1 MNFLRHFKY
10 LIYPNVCR
18 SCSEILNDSEQIIC
32 IKCVYNLPYS
42 YFEKEKENEV
52 FNLFLGRVPIEFATA
67 LCLFSSTG
75 TIRDLLHQLKYG
87 GQSEIGIKLGN
98 ILGKSLLESEF
109 FTKPDVIIP
118 VPMHPKKL
126 KKRGYNQAEMIAI
139 GVSEILDVPIQTQGL
154 LKILNTKTQT
164 KKSKFDRWLNVE
176 KSFRSSQDVT
186 ISNKNILL
194 IDDVVTTGATLE
206 ACSSSLYN
214 MGNNKISLA
223 TLAFAQ

>member
-1 MNFLRHFKY
+1 
-10 LIYPNVCR
+10 
-18 SCSEILNDSEQIIC
+18 
-32 IKCVYNLPYS
+32 VY
-42 YFEKEKENEV
+42 K
-52 FNLFLGRVPIEFATA
+52 LFLGRVPIEFAAA
-67 LCLFSSTG
+67 LCLFSATG

-98 ILGKSLLESEF
+98 ILGKSLMESKY

-139 GVSEILDVPIQTQGL
+139 GVSEILNVEIQTEGL

-164 KKSKFDRWLNVE
+164 KKSKFDRWINVE
-176 KSFRSSQDVT
+176 RSFDSSKDVIIT
-186 ISNKNILL
+186 NKNILL

-206 ACSSSLYN
+206 ACSSSLHK

-223 TLAFAQ
+223 TLAYAQ

>member
-1 MNFLRHFKY
+1 MNFLRYFNY

-18 SCSEILNDSEQIIC
+18 SCSEILNNSERIVC
-32 IKCVYNLPYS
+32 IKCIYNLPYTF
-42 YFEKEKENEV
+42 FEKEIENEV
-52 FNLFLGRVPIEFATA
+52 YKLFLGRVPIEFASA
-67 LCLFSSTG
+67 LCLFSPTG

-98 ILGKSLLESEF
+98 ILGKSLMESKY

-139 GVSEILDVPIQTQGL
+139 GVSEILNVEIQTEGL

-164 KKSKFDRWLNVE
+164 KKSKFDRWINVE
-176 KSFRSSQDVT
+176 RSFDSSKDVVIT
-186 ISNKNILL
+186 NKNILL

-206 ACSSSLYN
+206 ACSSSLHK

-223 TLAFAQ
+223 TLAYAQ